1 MAPTCGRSIMMAASW
16 ILRRAYQL
24 EQRMRFLVEC
34 SIIAIQN
41 RSNPRLAVREETIW
55 SLNGRLHYEI
65 FRATVDLV
73 EEHDNWIYFAG
84 PIWFRNRISS
94 LGDLY
99 DSVFRK
105 RLTITQAT
113 TGTAQEWFPFL
124 YPPNLATIDFLER
137 VSHDHSL
144 GVLDFGCGIGGLG
157 VYLSD
162 LQYSVWL
169 YDNASQMSLDVLDRF
184 WSTFNLQTRLARDL
198 STVKDLPIF
207 AVNCVGTALTQGG
220 LDVIRSNRSIQ
231 YVFLDTQGNVPFGLP
246 GFRLIGYY
254 PGLIYVLRRL

>member
-1 MAPTCGRSIMMAASW
+1 MA
-16 ILRRAYQL
+16 
-24 EQRMRFLVEC
+24 
-34 SIIAIQN
+34 AIQN
-41 RSNPRLAVREETIW
+41 RSNPRLTVHEETIDA
-55 SLNGRLHYEI
+55 LNERLHYQI
-65 FRATVDLV
+65 FKATIDLV

-99 DSVFRK
+99 DKKFRK
-105 RLTITQAT
+105 RLTITLAAT
-113 TGTAQEWFPFL
+113 NSAQEWFPFL

-137 VSHDHSL
+137 VNHDHSL

-169 YDNASQMSLDVLDRF
+169 YDNASQVSTEVIDQF
-184 WSTFNLQTRLARDL
+184 WSTFKLQTRLVRDL
-198 STVKDLPIF
+198 NTIRDLPIF
-207 AVNCVGTALTQGG
+207 AVNCVGTILTEEA
-220 LDVIRSNRSIQ
+220 LDVIRSNRDIQ
-231 YVFLDTQGNVPFGLP
+231 YIFLDTQGNMPFGLP
-246 GFRLIGYY
+246 DFRLLSYY